1 MFKENCFDF
10 NEIKS
15 FWWRRFFK
23 NFYFMSGECLFRFN
37 IFEVG
42 MIFYM
47 GNVRIVIFVY
57 YFKVIFDMCN
67 F

>member
-1 MFKENCFDF
+1 M
-10 NEIKS
+10 
-15 FWWRRFFK
+15 R
-23 NFYFMSGECLFRFN
+23 GECLFRFN